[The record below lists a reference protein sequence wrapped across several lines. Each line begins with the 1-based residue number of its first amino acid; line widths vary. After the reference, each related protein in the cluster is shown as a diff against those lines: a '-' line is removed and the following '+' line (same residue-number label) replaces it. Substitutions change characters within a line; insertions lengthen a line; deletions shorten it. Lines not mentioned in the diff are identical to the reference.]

1 MEPLGVTPGDL
12 RAASAYLA
20 YVSTEMKEVH
30 AALRGM
36 LGAEGEAWGNDK
48 VGNQFASGAQGYRA
62 QSDWV
67 DGSID
72 AKTDLLDYYS
82 DGLKIIADALEL
94 QDSAWG

>member
-20 YVSTEMKEVH
+20 YVSGRMKEVH
-30 AALRGM
+30 SSLQEM
-36 LGAEGEAWGNDK
+36 LSGEGEAWGNDK
-48 VGNQFASGAQGYRA
+48 IGDQFASGGQGYRA
-62 QSDWV
+62 QSNWV
-67 DGSID
+67 DGSIG